1 MKKYDVYFK
10 NPENKT
16 IGFTER
22 VETTTIENAIL
33 LAKVERIKKMLDH
46 SDCIVFEIPEE
57 KKNGKS

>member
-10 NPENKT
+10 NKENKT

-46 SDCIVFEIPEE
+46 SDCIVFEIPEV
-57 KKNGKS
+57 KDGKS